1 MGACRIGGGPWA
13 RPRSAGHVETPYIIR
28 NICSQVLRIFVVCRA
43 FSLFSRLFVLTR
55 TTRMTRNRKM
65 VFHGEGMEVA

>member
-1 MGACRIGGGPWA
+1 MGACGIGGVPWA

-28 NICSQVLRIFVVCRA
+28 NICSQVLRIFVVFRA

-55 TTRMTRNRKM
+55 TTRMTQIREM